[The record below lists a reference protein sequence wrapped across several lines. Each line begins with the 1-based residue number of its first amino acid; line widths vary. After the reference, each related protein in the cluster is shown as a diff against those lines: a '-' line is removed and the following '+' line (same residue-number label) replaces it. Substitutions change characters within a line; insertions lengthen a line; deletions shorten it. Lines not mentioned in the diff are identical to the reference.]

1 MKQFT
6 TIILKLR
13 KALEQKRNLF
23 SASEPDVLREELLNI
38 ATLHIDNLE
47 KQIPDEKFF
56 VTAHPNTVSTIL
68 KNYKMAEAEL
78 MDEINAIEENYSL

>member
-23 SASEPDVLREELLNI
+23 STSEPDVLREELLNI

-56 VTAHPNTVSTIL
+56 ITAHPNTVSTIL
-68 KNYKMAEAEL
+68 KNYKMAETEL